1 MLSVAS
7 VKSSSGAANYFAKD
21 DYYVGDG
28 PAELSEWGGKGAEA
42 LGLSGLVAKDDFE
55 KVLDGKLPDDTVVNG
70 NANRRSG
77 IVLTF
82 SMPKSASLL
91 AQLGGDKRIL
101 DAQLAAVKATM
112 AYLEKH
118 YAQAR
123 DRSRNA
129 NGEGVVT
136 GKLLYA
142 LFQHDTSRAL
152 DPQGHIHVVIANLT
166 QMANGAWQALRNDPL
181 WKNNTVIGAAYH
193 AAFREKL
200 TGLDAGELHVAA
212 GSSTILYLLPQI
224 VGAFRA
230 AHPDVRLTLHNVVAS
245 EGTDLLR
252 EDAVDLVVG
261 TLLDVPADLSYE
273 GAYRFEQRLI
283 APPGHPLLRKA
294 RLELADLA
302 AHPLILPPKRQITWR
317 LVDLVL
323 QQNRVPY
330 TVALEVSG
338 WDVIKQYVAM
348 GMGVSIVPSICL
360 GENDGDRLA
369 SRSLA
374 AFFPSRSYGVVVR
387 KGRVLSPQARAFIA
401 LIKPDLL
408 APREYDQA
416 GHSER

>member
-1 MLSVAS
+1 MA
-7 VKSSSGAANYFAKD
+7 
-21 DYYVGDG
+21 
-28 PAELSEWGGKGAEA
+28 
-42 LGLSGLVAKDDFE
+42 
-55 KVLDGKLPDDTVVNG
+55 G
-70 NANRRSG
+70 NASPRFSYKSDRLKPLRAFCQTVRLGSVSRAADALFVSQPAITLQLQALERDLGVPLLERSG
-77 IVLTF
+77 RRLTPTREGEVLYE
-82 SMPKSASLL
+82 
-91 AQLGGDKRIL
+91 
-101 DAQLAAVKATM
+101 M
-112 AYLEKH
+112 ALPLVEQIDGLE
-118 YAQAR
+118 
-123 DRSRNA
+123 
-129 NGEGVVT
+129 
-136 GKLLYA
+136 
-142 LFQHDTSRAL
+142 
-152 DPQGHIHVVIANLT
+152 
-166 QMANGAWQALRNDPL
+166 
-181 WKNNTVIGAAYH
+181 
-193 AAFREKL
+193 AAFRERVQ
-200 TGLDAGELHVAA
+200 GLDAGELKIAA
-212 GSSTILYLLPQI
+212 NSSTILYLLPRI
-224 VGAFRA
+224 VEAFRA
-230 AHPDVRLTLHNVVAS
+230 HHPDVRLTLNNVVTS

-252 EDAVDLVVG
+252 EDTVDLVVG
-261 TLLDVPADLSYE
+261 TVLDVPADLSYE

-302 AHPLILPPKRQITWR
+302 AYPLILPPKRQITWR

-408 APREYDQA
+408 APREYDEA